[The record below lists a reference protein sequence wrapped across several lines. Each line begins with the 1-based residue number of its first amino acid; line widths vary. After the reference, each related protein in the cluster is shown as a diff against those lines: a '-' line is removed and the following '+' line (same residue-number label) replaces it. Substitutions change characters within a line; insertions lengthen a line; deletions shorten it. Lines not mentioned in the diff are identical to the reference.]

1 METICYA
8 KIVTTPNDCNK
19 ITPLSML
26 SKIPKEIF
34 KKLHAWL
41 LQDPQRGHHPHL
53 LDLGHLDGLALAVVN
68 IFEKFLL
75 DVVQ

>member
-1 METICYA
+1 M
-8 KIVTTPNDCNK
+8 K
-19 ITPLSML
+19 
-26 SKIPKEIF
+26 KEIF
-34 KKLHAWL
+34 QKLHSWL
-41 LQDPQRGHHPHL
+41 LQDPQHGHHPYL